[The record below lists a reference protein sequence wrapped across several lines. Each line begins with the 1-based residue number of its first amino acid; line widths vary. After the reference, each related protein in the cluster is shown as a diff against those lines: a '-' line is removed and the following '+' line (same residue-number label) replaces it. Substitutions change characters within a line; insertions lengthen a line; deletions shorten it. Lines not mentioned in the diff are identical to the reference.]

1 MQAELLQRL
10 LDTGLFALQLFAEL
24 AVLFVAISFLVG
36 ALQEWLPAEKTR
48 HYLSARH
55 GHGYFIGALIGAAT
69 PFCSCSTVPL
79 TLGLLKS
86 GAGFGP
92 TMTLLFTSP
101 LVNPIIIT
109 LFWVTFGIELTL
121 LYTGMALSMAISVS
135 WLMNRAGFERHL
147 KSDLLGERS
156 NSTSVPQATVPQQV
170 TTQCC
175 STPSQQECTDQSC
188 DPPTQQTCTDQGCT
202 TPQNEPVLVSLDASG
217 IGVASPDIALTKS
230 LKAKA
235 KRLFDDAVGQFRSF
249 LPHVVIGV
257 LIGAVAHGF
266 VPDEWL
272 VQYAGEDNLWA
283 IPLAAIVGVPLY
295 VRGSTMIP
303 IAVTLT
309 AKGMG
314 IGAVIALV
322 IGGAGASLPEMV
334 MLKRMFHWPILIAFL
349 VSVFGIAIT
358 TGYLAQALV

>member
-1 MQAELLQRL
+1 MRQELLQTL
-10 LDTGLFALQLFAEL
+10 LDTAVYALQLFAQL
-24 AVLFVAISFLVG
+24 ALLFVLISFLVG

-48 HYLSARH
+48 RYLSARH
-55 GHGYFIGALIGAAT
+55 GRGYLIGAMIGAAT

-109 LFWVTFGIELTL
+109 LFWVTFGFELTL
-121 LYTGMALSMAISVS
+121 LYTAMALSMAIGIS
-135 WLMNRAGFERHL
+135 WLMDRAGYERYL
-147 KSDLLGERS
+147 KQDLIDRKPPAVAVPLTTLQRS
-156 NSTSVPQATVPQQV
+156 G
-170 TTQCC
+170 TQCC
-175 STPSQQECTDQSC
+175 STPEPRESSAQCCSGSRK
-188 DPPTQQTCTDQGCT
+188 DPI
-202 TPQNEPVLVSLDASG
+202 PVTIDASG
-217 IGVASPDIALTKS
+217 IGVVKPELALPGS
-230 LKAKA
+230 MLARA
-235 KRLFDDAVGQFRSF
+235 RRLLDDAVGQFLSF
-249 LPHVVIGV
+249 LPHVLIGV
-257 LIGAVAHGF
+257 LIGAFAHGF

-272 VQYAGEDNLWA
+272 VRYAGEGNMWA

-295 VRGSTMIP
+295 VRGSTMVP

-314 IGAVIALV
+314 VGAVIALV

-334 MLKRMFHWPILIAFL
+334 MLKRMFHWPILLAFL
-349 VSVFGIAIT
+349 FSVFSIAIT
-358 TGYLAQALV
+358 TGYLAQALF

>member
-1 MQAELLQRL
+1 MTSQPLFDRL
-10 LDTGLFALQLFAEL
+10 IDTGLFALQLFAEL
-24 AVLFVAISFLVG
+24 ALLFVLISFLVG
-36 ALQEWLPAEKTR
+36 ALQEWLPADKVR

-55 GHGYFIGALIGAAT
+55 GHGYLIGALIGAAT

-92 TMTLLFTSP
+92 TMTLLFASP
-101 LVNPIIIT
+101 LVNPIIIA
-109 LFWVTFGIELTL
+109 LFWITFGIELTI
-121 LYTGMALSMAISVS
+121 LYTAMGLGMAIGVS
-135 WLMNRAGFERHL
+135 WLMDRSGFERYL
-147 KSDLLGERS
+147 KNDVIGRKVQ
-156 NSTSVPQATVPQQV
+156 TASVSLSSLQQPAAN
-170 TTQCC
+170 TQCC
-175 STPSQQECTDQSC
+175 STAQN
-188 DPPTQQTCTDQGCT
+188 PPLT
-202 TPQNEPVLVSLDASG
+202 VRLDASG
-217 IGVASPDIALTKS
+217 IGVGQPSVALPETF
-230 LKAKA
+230 APRA
-235 KRLFDDAVGQFRSF
+235 RRLLMEAVNQFRSF

-257 LIGAVAHGF
+257 LIGSFAHGF

-272 VQYAGEDNLWA
+272 IQYAGEGSFWA

-303 IAVTLT
+303 IAMTLT

-334 MLKRMFHWPILIAFL
+334 MLKRMFRWPILLAFL
-349 VSVFGIAIT
+349 FSVFSIAVT
-358 TGYLAQALV
+358 TGVLAEAFF

>member
-1 MQAELLQRL
+1 MDSGFITRL
-10 LDTGLFALQLFAEL
+10 ADTGLFALELFVQLAF
-24 AVLFVAISFLVG
+24 LFVAISVLVG

-55 GHGYFIGALIGAAT
+55 GRGYLIGALIGAGT

-109 LFWVTFGIELTL
+109 LFWITFGLELTL
-121 LYTGMALSMAISVS
+121 LYTGMALSMAMGTA
-135 WLMNRAGFERHL
+135 WLMDRAGFERYL
-147 KSDLLGERS
+147 KSDLIEHRQAPV
-156 NSTSVPQATVPQQV
+156 SVGVPLTTLQPEA

-175 STPSQQECTDQSC
+175 ATAETS
-188 DPPTQQTCTDQGCT
+188 
-202 TPQNEPVLVSLDASG
+202 EPVQVTLDVSS
-217 IGVASPDIALTKS
+217 IGVASDKPPPNAFIAG
-230 LKAKA
+230 AR
-235 KRLFDDAVGQFRSF
+235 RLFIDAVNLFRSF
-249 LPHVVIGV
+249 LPHVIIGV
-257 LIGAVAHGF
+257 LIGAFAHGF

-272 VQYAGEDNLWA
+272 VKYAGNDNLWA
-283 IPLAAIVGVPLY
+283 VPLAAIIGVPLY

-303 IAVTLT
+303 IAMTLT

-322 IGGAGASLPEMV
+322 IGGAGASLPEVV
-334 MLKRMFHWPILIAFL
+334 MLQRMFRWPILLAFL
-349 VSVFGIAIT
+349 FSVFGIAIT
-358 TGYLAQALV
+358 TGYLAQFFF

>member
-1 MQAELLQRL
+1 MQQELLQRL
-10 LDTGLFALQLFAEL
+10 LDTSIYALQLFTEL
-24 AVLFVAISFLVG
+24 AALFVLISFLVG
-36 ALQEWLPAEKTR
+36 ALQEWLPVEKTR
-48 HYLSARH
+48 LYLSARH
-55 GHGYFIGALIGAAT
+55 GRGYLIGALIGSAT

-109 LFWVTFGIELTL
+109 LFWITFGAELTL
-121 LYTGMALSMAISVS
+121 LYTGMALSMAIGAS
-135 WLMNRAGFERHL
+135 WLMDRAGFERFL
-147 KSDLLGERS
+147 KNDLLGRKP
-156 NSTSVPQATVPQQV
+156 VPVTVPVSELKLETKARCCSAPVQQEPIA
-170 TTQCC
+170 QCC
-175 STPSQQECTDQSC
+175 SSSHE
-188 DPPTQQTCTDQGCT
+188 
-202 TPQNEPVLVSLDASG
+202 EPIPVAVAAGG
-217 IGVASPDIALTKS
+217 IGVAGPNTASSSSFMI
-230 LKAKA
+230 KA
-235 KRLFDDAVGQFRSF
+235 KRLLNDAVGQFRSF

-257 LIGAVAHGF
+257 LIGAFAHGF

-272 VQYAGEDNLWA
+272 VRYAGEDNLWA

-303 IAVTLT
+303 IAMTLT

-349 VSVFGIAIT
+349 FSVFGIAIT
-358 TGYLAQALV
+358 TGYLAEAFF

>member
-1 MQAELLQRL
+1 MISQTLGDRL
-10 LDTGLFALQLFAEL
+10 MDTGLFALQLFAEL
-24 AVLFVAISFLVG
+24 AVLFVLISFLVG
-36 ALQEWLPAEKTR
+36 ALQEWLPAEKVR
-48 HYLSARH
+48 RYLSARH
-55 GHGYFIGALIGAAT
+55 GHGYLIGALIGAAT

-101 LVNPIIIT
+101 LVNPIIIA
-109 LFWVTFGIELTL
+109 LFWITFGIELTV
-121 LYTGMALSMAISVS
+121 LYTAMGLGMAIGVS
-135 WLMNRAGFERHL
+135 WLMDRLGFERYL
-147 KSDLLGERS
+147 IADVVGRQVETASVSL
-156 NSTSVPQATVPQQV
+156 STLQPAAKA
-170 TTQCC
+170 QCC
-175 STPSQQECTDQSC
+175 SPSPN
-188 DPPTQQTCTDQGCT
+188 PPVTVALDT
-202 TPQNEPVLVSLDASG
+202 TG
-217 IGVASPDIALTKS
+217 IGVARPAIALPES
-230 LKAKA
+230 LSIRAR
-235 KRLFDDAVGQFRSF
+235 RLFNDAVSQFRSF

-257 LIGAVAHGF
+257 LIGAFAHGF

-272 VQYAGEDNLWA
+272 ILYAGADNVWA

-303 IAVTLT
+303 IAMTLT

-334 MLKRMFHWPILIAFL
+334 MLKRMFGWPILLAFL
-349 VSVFGIAIT
+349 FSVFAIAIT
-358 TGYLAQALV
+358 TGYLAEALF

>member
-1 MQAELLQRL
+1 MNPESLGSRL
-10 LDTGLFALQLFAEL
+10 LDTAWFAIELFAEL

-36 ALQEWLPAEKTR
+36 ALQEWLPADKTR
-48 HYLSARH
+48 RYLSGRH
-55 GHGYFIGALIGAAT
+55 GHGYLVGALIGAAT

-109 LFWVTFGIELTL
+109 LFWITFGVELTMV
-121 LYTGMALSMAISVS
+121 YTGMALSMAVGVS
-135 WLMNRAGFERHL
+135 WLMDIAGFERYL
-147 KSDLLGERS
+147 KDDVVGRKPAASCGP
-156 NSTSVPQATVPQQV
+156 VPTLQASANA
-170 TTQCC
+170 QCC
-175 STPSQQECTDQSC
+175 TPMS
-188 DPPTQQTCTDQGCT
+188 
-202 TPQNEPVLVSLDASG
+202 NAPVTVTLDASG
-217 IGVASPDIALTKS
+217 IGVARPGFALPES
-230 LKAKA
+230 VGFRAR
-235 KRLFDDAVGQFRSF
+235 RLFADAVNQFRSF

-257 LIGAVAHGF
+257 LIGAFAHGF

-272 VQYAGEDNLWA
+272 VRYAGADNVWA
-283 IPLAAIVGVPLY
+283 IPLAAIIGVPLY

-303 IAVTLT
+303 IALTLT

-334 MLKRMFHWPILIAFL
+334 MLKRMFRWPILFAFL
-349 VSVFGIAIT
+349 LSVFSIAIS
-358 TGYLAQALV
+358 TGYLAQSLF